1 MTLKAYHEST
11 ETKNTQIQDLYIC
24 AGNRTYMVGSQ
35 NGGFP
40 DFGHHVKDE
49 MGGLWNHPIKL
60 MDGFWLQITDAG
72 APQAAETGVWLKES
86 DSFHNYAFYNEHH
99 YSLPELGLEVVRRQ
113 FCPDDIEGFII
124 RYELRNL
131 KGNDRELSL
140 RFLGRTDL
148 SPVWFSEHKQIVDGR
163 DEARLDDA
171 YARVVAWDV
180 SNPWFVTFGADRPY
194 TNGVVERDLF
204 GPERTAGEGITGDLT
219 YEGVTVPANGTAEIN
234 FFVAGSYTS
243 EALVLETYDI
253 IKQKHMSLWESKY
266 QRYEGMTTRTI
277 LDIPDLELQKVFNWV
292 KFHNDWLVREVPE
305 IGRALGAGHPE
316 YPWWFG
322 CDNSYA
328 VLGLLPLG
336 DLRLAKETLDLI
348 LRQSEQENG
357 NGRIIHE
364 ISTCDAVA
372 NKGNTQETAHFI
384 KCLWDAFLWNGD
396 IEFLRSAYPSV
407 KKGLTWLL
415 GEMDP
420 DGDLLPEGYGII
432 EIEGLNVELIDSA
445 VYTYEAL
452 RAAAKIAE
460 LFGEREASLEY
471 ADLALRLG
479 KKINSDMWIED
490 EGLYA
495 DAMAEVGKVM
505 QRMDLYI
512 ERARNSGAEAAAQ
525 DLEKMKDAMSELD
538 PKSEQ
543 PWLFKNWVINT
554 PMEVGLAPRDK
565 AIRALDRMGTPEF
578 TGPWGTYLS
587 GTYRTQMMTI
597 STGVQAVAE
606 AQYDRMDESL
616 RFVKL
621 IASTF
626 NKRLPGS
633 ISEMSPDY
641 GCFVQAWTNY
651 GIVWPLMTYM
661 LGIQPRAYWNE
672 LTIRPRLPQA
682 WKHAAVEQVHLGLNE
697 TANIL
702 KLGIKLS
709 ETEDVYQIALDVV
722 GWTVKLDLG
731 NASNARILLDGIEA
745 SANQILSNHD
755 GSVVLEIVGA
765 GSHEIRVQR

>member
-1 MTLKAYHEST
+1 MSLKAYHEST
-11 ETKNTQIQDLYIC
+11 ETKNSKIQDLYIC

-40 DFGHHVKDE
+40 DFGHHVDNE

-60 MDGFWLQITDAG
+60 MDGFWLQITDSAAPAG
-72 APQAAETGVWLKES
+72 EGTAIWLEQS

-113 FCPDDIEGFII
+113 FCPDDLEGFVI
-124 RYELRNL
+124 RYELRDL
-131 KGNDRELSL
+131 KGSNRELSL

-148 SPVWFSEHKQIVDGR
+148 RPVWFSEQKQIVDGQ
-163 DEARLDDA
+163 DEARLDNA
-171 YARVVAWDV
+171 QGRVVAWDER
-180 SNPWFVTFGADRPY
+180 NPWFVAFGADRLY
-194 TNGVVERDLF
+194 SNGVIERELF
-204 GPERTAGEGITGDLT
+204 GPERTAGQGITGDLT
-219 YEGVTVPANGTAEIN
+219 YEGIAITAEGTAEIT
-234 FFVAGSYTS
+234 FFVAGSYAS
-243 EALVLETYDI
+243 EALALETYDS
-253 IKQKHMSLWESKY
+253 IKQKHEELWQSKY
-266 QRYEGMTTRTI
+266 QRYEEIAARTVI
-277 LDIPDLELQKVFNWV
+277 DIPDPELQKVFNWV
-292 KFHNDWLVREVPE
+292 KFHNDWLVREVSE
-305 IGRALGAGHPE
+305 VGRALGAGHPE

-328 VLGLLPLG
+328 VLGLLPVGELK
-336 DLRLAKETLDLI
+336 LAKETLDLI
-348 LRQSEQENG
+348 HLQSEKVNG

-364 ISTCDAVA
+364 ISTCDIVA
-372 NKGNTQETAHFI
+372 NKGNTQETSHFI
-384 KCLWDAFLWNGD
+384 KCLWDTFLWNGD
-396 IEFLRSAYPSV
+396 IEFLRSVYPSV

-452 RAAAKIAE
+452 RVASQMAE
-460 LFGEREASLEY
+460 LFGEQETSHEY
-471 ADLALRLG
+471 AELALRLG
-479 KKINSDMWIED
+479 KKINSDMWIEK

-495 DAMAEVGKVM
+495 DAMAEVEKVM
-505 QRMDLYI
+505 QRMDIYV
-512 ERARNSGAEAAAQ
+512 ERARKSGAEEAAQ
-525 DLEKMKDAMSELD
+525 ELEQMKEAMSALD

-565 AIRALDRMGTPEF
+565 AIRALDRMGSPEF

-587 GTYRTQMMTI
+587 GMYRTDMMTI

-606 AQYDRMDESL
+606 ARYDRMDESL

-661 LGIQPRAYWNE
+661 LGIQPRAYWKE

-682 WKHAAVEQVHLGLNE
+682 WNHASVEKVQLGFNNA
-697 TANIL
+697 ANVL
-702 KLGIKLS
+702 KLGIKRS
-709 ETEDVYQIALDVV
+709 DTEDVYQISLVTK
-722 GWTVKLDLG
+722 GWTVKLDLVD
-731 NASNARILLDGIEA
+731 AANARVLLDGVEA
-745 SANQILSNHD
+745 PANQITQSND
-755 GSVVLEIVGA
+755 GSIVLEIVVVD
-765 GSHEIRVQR
+765 SHEIKVQR

>member
-11 ETKNTQIQDLYIC
+11 ETKNSKIQDLYIC

-40 DFGHHVKDE
+40 DFGHHVDNE

-60 MDGFWLQITDAG
+60 MDGFWLQVTDSATRLSG
-72 APQAAETGVWLKES
+72 ENGIWLEQS

-99 YSLPELGLEVVRRQ
+99 YRLPELGIEVVRRQ
-113 FCPDDIEGFII
+113 FCPDDMEGFVI
-124 RYELRNL
+124 RYEFRNL
-131 KGNDRELSL
+131 KGSERELNL
-140 RFLGRTDL
+140 RFLARTDL
-148 SPVWFSEHKQIVDGR
+148 SPVWFSEHKQIVDGQ
-163 DEARLDDA
+163 DEARLDNEQD
-171 YARVVAWDV
+171 RVIAWDV
-180 SNPWFVTFGADRPY
+180 LNPWFVTFGADRAY
-194 TNGVVERDLF
+194 TSGTVERELF
-204 GPERTAGEGITGDLT
+204 GPERTVGQGITGDLT
-219 YEGVTVPANGTAEIN
+219 YDCVAVPANGTAEIT

-243 EALVLETYDI
+243 EAQALETYDF
-253 IKQKHMSLWESKY
+253 IKQKHEELWESKY
-266 QRYEGMTTRTI
+266 RRYEEIAARSI
-277 LDIPDLELQKVFNWV
+277 IDIPDLELKKVFNWV
-292 KFHNDWLVREVPE
+292 KFHNDWLVREVSE
-305 IGRALGAGHPE
+305 VGRAVGAGHPE

-336 DLRLAKETLDLI
+336 DLKLAKETLDLI
-348 LRQSEQENG
+348 HLQSEKANG

-364 ISTCDAVA
+364 ISTCDIVA
-372 NKGNTQETAHFI
+372 NKGNTQETSHFI
-384 KCLWDAFLWNGD
+384 KCLWDTFLWNGD
-396 IEFLRSAYPSV
+396 IAFLRSVYPSV

-452 RAAAKIAE
+452 RVASLMAE
-460 LFGEREASLEY
+460 LFGEQETSLEY

-479 KKINSDMWIED
+479 KKINSDMWIEN

-495 DAMAEVGKVM
+495 DAMAEVEKVI
-505 QRMDLYI
+505 QRMDIYV
-512 ERARNSGAEAAAQ
+512 ERARKSGAEEAA
-525 DLEKMKDAMSELD
+525 LELEQMKEAMSALD

-565 AIRALDRMGTPEF
+565 AIQALDRMSSPEF

-587 GTYRTQMMTI
+587 GMYRTDMMTI

-606 AQYDRMDESL
+606 ARYDRMDESL

-661 LGIQPRAYWNE
+661 LGIQPRAYWKE

-682 WKHAAVEQVHLGLNE
+682 WNHASVEQVHLGLDDK
-697 TANIL
+697 ANVL
-702 KLGIKLS
+702 KLEISLS
-709 ETEDVYQIALDVV
+709 DMVDVYNITLIQE
-722 GWTVKLDLG
+722 GWTVKLDLA
-731 NASNARILLDGIEA
+731 NTANARILINENEVP
-745 SANQILSNHD
+745 ANQITRSVD
-755 GSVVLEIVGA
+755 GSIVLELLGA
-765 GSHEIRVQR
+765 GSHEVKVQR